1 MIVIKDGAIGIRT
14 FITARH
20 DVEIGEGAII
30 GAMALVN
37 KSVPAGTAAVG
48 VPCKLI
54 ATGC

>member
-20 DVEIGEGAII
+20 EGAII

-37 KSVPAGTAAVG
+37 KSVPAGTAV
-48 VPCKLI
+48 VEVSCRVINENK
-54 ATGC
+54 GC